1 MPSTWRRSALIEV
14 AVDDHA
20 HLLGAEGEAMDAIP
34 GGSFH
39 KFCCC
44 QSCGDFENDNV
55 GLDGIYGGDPA
66 QSCEHVSDLLGP
78 AVVFVQSG
86 QFVIQ
91 GVVAGRCQNT
101 DLAHPSAENFARTVR
116 FGDEG
121 LRANQHRTN
130 RRAEAF
136 GEAH

>member
-1 MPSTWRRSALIEV
+1 MPSTWRRSVLIEV
-14 AVDDHA
+14 AVDDMRTFW
-20 HLLGAEGEAMDAIP
+20 GEGEAMDAIP
-34 GGSFH
+34 AAASTNSAAVNPVAISKMTMLVSTGSTETRL
-39 KFCCC
+39 
-44 QSCGDFENDNV
+44 SSVSTSPICG
-55 GLDGIYGGDPA
+55 P
-66 QSCEHVSDLLGP
+66 
-78 AVVFVQSG
+78 VVFVQSG

-121 LRANQHRTN
+121 RSQSTPNQPA
-130 RRAEAF
+130 RRAF

>member
-1 MPSTWRRSALIEV
+1 M
-14 AVDDHA
+14 DDHA

-78 AVVFVQSG
+78 AVVFVLN
-86 QFVIQ
+86 
-91 GVVAGRCQNT
+91 GR
-101 DLAHPSAENFARTVR
+101 ARTVV
-116 FGDEG
+116 
-121 LRANQHRTN
+121 
-130 RRAEAF
+130 RRESF
-136 GEAH
+136 EDLVRCDVSS